1 MASKLERDVCF
12 LKGYALLVTVTVGIL
27 FLCSFRSQPKKE
39 KFEEIDVQRINIVGK
54 DGTLRMAITNKELSP
69 QRLEHGVAYGRSGDR
84 VGLIFYN
91 DEGTENGGLTFGSFR
106 QGGRLEAGGLLAFDQ
121 YDQDETV
128 ALQYYEHDGRRR
140 SGLGIAEYPS
150 GITNRQREEQYEQA
164 KKLPDGPAKQ
174 EPCRSWQSWTE
185 RHALISEEMKAGP
198 PSSGLRMQ
206 AARFGYACALMQTV
220 LLVLSFLMET
230 ARSCR
235 ASLKLLPADNGNR

>member
-106 QGGRLEAGGLLAFDQ
+106 QRGRLEAGGLLAFDQ

-174 EPCRSWQSWTE
+174 EAMQKLAELDGKTRAYFGRDESGAAVVRLADASGKTRLRLRVDADGFARIEFLDGNGKIVQSF
-185 RHALISEEMKAGP
+185 P
-198 PSSGLRMQ
+198 Q
-206 AARFGYACALMQTV
+206 AASSR
-220 LLVLSFLMET
+220 
-230 ARSCR
+230 
-235 ASLKLLPADNGNR
+235 

>member
-12 LKGYALLVTVTVGIL
+12 LKGYALLVTMTVGIL

-174 EPCRSWQSWTE
+174 EAMQKLAELDGKTRAYFGRDESGAAVVRLADASGKIRLRLRVDADGFARIEFLDGNGKIVQSF
-185 RHALISEEMKAGP
+185 P
-198 PSSGLRMQ
+198 Q
-206 AARFGYACALMQTV
+206 AASSR
-220 LLVLSFLMET
+220 
-230 ARSCR
+230 
-235 ASLKLLPADNGNR
+235 

>member
-1 MASKLERDVCF
+1 MASKLERDVWL
-12 LKGYALLVTVTVGIL
+12 LKGYALLVTATVGIL

-54 DGTLRMAITNKELSP
+54 DGTLRMVITNKELSP

-121 YDQDETV
+121 YDQDQTV

-150 GITNRQREEQYEQA
+150 RITNRQREEEYEQI
-164 KKLPDGPAKQ
+164 KNLPDGPAKQ
-174 EPCRSWQSWTE
+174 EAMR
-185 RHALISEEMKAGP
+185 RLSELEARNRAYFGRDESGAAILRLADANGKPRLRLRVDAGGSARIEFLDENGKTIESLP
-198 PSSGLRMQ
+198 ESSGR
-206 AARFGYACALMQTV
+206 
-220 LLVLSFLMET
+220 
-230 ARSCR
+230 
-235 ASLKLLPADNGNR
+235 